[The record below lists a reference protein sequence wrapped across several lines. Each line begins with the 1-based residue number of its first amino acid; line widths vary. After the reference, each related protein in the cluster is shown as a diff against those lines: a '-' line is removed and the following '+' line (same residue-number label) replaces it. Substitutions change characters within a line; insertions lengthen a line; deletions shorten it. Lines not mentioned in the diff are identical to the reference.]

1 MKSKNLE
8 SKWINEE
15 DKKLIIESKN
25 GNKNAIYRII
35 KKYEKMI
42 FWVLNKEINTT
53 EIYKR
58 NETRKGSYEYCQFR
72 FVKKRE

>member
-58 NETRKGSYEYCQFR
+58 NETRKGSNEYCKFR